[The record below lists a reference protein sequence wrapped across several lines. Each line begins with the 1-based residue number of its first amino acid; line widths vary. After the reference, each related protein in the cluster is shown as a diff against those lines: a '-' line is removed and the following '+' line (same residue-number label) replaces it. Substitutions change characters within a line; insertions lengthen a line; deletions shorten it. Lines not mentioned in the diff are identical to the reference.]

1 MSKTAFYKTAP
12 SVLVS
17 LILISILGSS
27 QVTYGDSVVATVPV
41 GHYPFVLKF
50 NPYNKDIYVANVLD
64 GTVSV
69 IDRSTNNVTATIP
82 VGNSPRSLEFNPSN
96 DNIYVSN
103 ADDNTVS
110 IISTVRNKPPD
121 CTAATPSQAY
131 GPLIRK

>member
-1 MSKTAFYKTAP
+1 MSRTAFYKTAH

-69 IDRSTNNVTATIP
+69 IDRSTNKVNTISVGTAP
-82 VGNSPRSLEFNPSN
+82 SPYGIVYNPSN
-96 DNIYVSN
+96 IM
-103 ADDNTVS
+103 
-110 IISTVRNKPPD
+110 IFM
-121 CTAATPSQAY
+121 
-131 GPLIRK
+131 